1 MIDAQG
7 PLSVRLI
14 RLGVVALSTAFILAG
29 CVGRGNVIDN
39 RSGLQSLNTGYPRS
53 AGSLRPSL
61 TIEQRLTFLRASGVV
76 FRKVADQTGPR
87 GCRIKDAIEIT
98 EVAGIKLSKPSIV
111 TMALAERFDIWV
123 REVLVPAAKEELGAE
138 VSKLWIFGTYSCR
151 FARGRRWGGVR
162 RRLSQHAYANAIDIG
177 GMWLGNGE
185 LINIRKDWRRRGR
198 RVFLRRI
205 ALKGCDVFSVA
216 LTPDYDRVHRN
227 HLHFDA
233 ASHKLCGYRGK
244 FKRRYVKRRKRRAT
258 RRH

>member
-1 MIDAQG
+1 MIDRQG
-7 PLSVRLI
+7 SFSARFVRFGLVVLSAAV
-14 RLGVVALSTAFILAG
+14 ILAG
-29 CVGRGNVIDN
+29 CAGRGKVADN
-39 RSGLQSLNTGYPRS
+39 RSGLQSLNAGYPRS
-53 AGSLRPSL
+53 AGPLWPSL
-61 TIEQRLTFLRASGVV
+61 TNEQRLTRLRGSGMV
-76 FRKVADQTGPR
+76 FRKVADRTGPR

-111 TMALAERFDIWV
+111 TMALAERFDVWV
-123 REVLVPAAKEELGAE
+123 REVVVPAAKEELGTE
-138 VSKLWIFGTYSCR
+138 VSKLWVFGSYSCR

-162 RRLSQHAYANAIDIG
+162 RRLSQHSYANAIDIG
-177 GMWLGNGE
+177 GMWLGTGE

-216 LTPDYDRVHRN
+216 LTPDYDWVHRN

-244 FKRRYVKRRKRRAT
+244 FTRRYVKRRVHRTKRR
-258 RRH
+258 R